1 MTPIEEYWDDIRL
14 KPRRAKYLQLHPY
27 EVAPL
32 IDWGKG
38 LSSTSRPT
46 FKVIPGGNSQSV
58 MRLVANEFPQ
68 EIVILGSGFCDSEDS
83 VGQLMSTV
91 RRMRVPAKF
100 RVRENLSFRPLHP
113 GSNPLGW
120 DILWCLVAHRDIV
133 LSSYL
138 KDLVGKKSSRLTE
151 FYKALVEIRFEAKER
166 GSLPTI
172 EENVVALGRWVDGGY
187 AKEGAALTSLKL
199 KTGIKGDVG
208 AEERLD
214 LLLFILNLAKD
225 NQLLE
230 DFMVFFEGMEGL
242 SKKGAE
248 GLNEIILALDRWVP
262 VGCPLNLLLG
272 WRGSKED
279 RIRLKTLHPRLL
291 VRFREG
297 SSWTS
302 RSKETP

>member
-1 MTPIEEYWDDIRL
+1 MTPSIEEYWDAIRL
-14 KPRRAKYLQLHPY
+14 RPRRAKYLQLHTY

-38 LSSTSRPT
+38 LSATSRPT

-58 MRLVANEFPQ
+58 MRLVVNEFPQ
-68 EIVILGSGFCDSEDS
+68 ETVLMGFGFCDSDDS
-83 VGQLMSTV
+83 VGQLISTV

-120 DILWCLVAHRDIV
+120 DLLWCLVAHRDIV

-138 KDLVGKKSSRLTE
+138 KDLVGNKSSHLTE

-172 EENVVALGRWVDGGY
+172 EENVVALGRWVEST
-187 AKEGAALTSLKL
+187 KEDAAITSLKL

-208 AEERLD
+208 RDERLD

-230 DFMVFFEGMEGL
+230 DFMMFFEGMEDL

-279 RIRLKTLHPRLL
+279 RIKLKMLNPRLS

-297 SSWTS
+297 SAWTS
-302 RSKETP
+302 RSKETL